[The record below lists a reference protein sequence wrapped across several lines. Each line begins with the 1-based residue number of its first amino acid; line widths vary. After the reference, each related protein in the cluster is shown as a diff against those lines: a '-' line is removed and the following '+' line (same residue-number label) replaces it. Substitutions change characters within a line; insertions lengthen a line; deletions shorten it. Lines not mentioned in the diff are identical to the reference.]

1 MMQGM
6 MMHRPLLISD
16 ILEFAASAYSEQ
28 EIISRRVE
36 GDIHRATY
44 AQTRGRVSQLSHAL
58 VELGVGPS
66 DRVATLAWNG
76 YRHFEL
82 YYGVSGMGAVCHTIN
97 PRLPAEQVEYIISHA
112 EDTILFLEFTFVDM
126 IEKLKDRLPSSLRYV
141 VMTDEAHMPS
151 STTLSPLCYETL
163 LEGHPTTFDWPE
175 LDENTAASLCYTS
188 GTTGNPK
195 GALYSHRSTVLHAMS
210 AALSFMNA
218 LGEGR
223 KILPAVPLFHVNA
236 WGLPYTCPLVGASL
250 VMPGPGLD
258 GDSLFE
264 LMDAESVYSMWGVP
278 TVFQGLLATIQ
289 EKGRAPD
296 GFCDAVI
303 GGSAVTQS
311 LIDAYRE
318 NGVEICHAWGMTEL
332 SPLGTQGN
340 LPAGMASSPK
350 AERDAFKLTQ
360 GRRLFSVQMKLVNDN
375 GAAVA
380 HDGVSPGEL
389 YVRGNST
396 ISQYYRND
404 EATASAIDADGWF
417 GTGDVATLDARGC
430 LTITDR
436 AKDLIKSGGEWISS
450 LDIENIAMSHPD
462 VRQCAVIAVPHEKWG
477 ERPLLIVVPEAEST
491 ADLAGI
497 LALIGKHVS
506 SWQVPDDIVLTDRLP
521 LAPTGKISKKD
532 LREIYADYVL
542 PQK

>member
-16 ILEFAASAYSEQ
+16 ILEFAASAHSDQ
-28 EIISRRVE
+28 RIISRRVE
-36 GDIHRATY
+36 GDIHQATY
-44 AQTRGRVSQLSHAL
+44 AETKKRVSQLSHAL
-58 VELGVGPS
+58 VGLGVEPS

-82 YYGVSGMGAVCHTIN
+82 YYGVSGMGAICHTIN
-97 PRLPAEQVEYIISHA
+97 PRLPAEQIEYIISHA
-112 EDTILFLEFTFVDM
+112 EDTILFLEFTFVGM
-126 IEKLKDRLPSSLRYV
+126 LEKLKDRLPGSLRYV
-141 VMTDEAHMPS
+141 IMTDQAHMPAS
-151 STTLSPLCYETL
+151 STLSPLCYETL
-163 LEGHPTTFDWPE
+163 LEGQPTTYDWPE
-175 LDENTAASLCYTS
+175 LDENTASALCYTS

-195 GALYSHRSTVLHAMS
+195 GTLYSHRSTVLHALQAS
-210 AALSFMNA
+210 ISFMNA

-264 LMDAESVYSMWGVP
+264 LMDSESVYSMWGVP
-278 TVFQGLLATIQ
+278 TVFQGLLSVMQ
-289 EKGRAPD
+289 SKGRAPN
-296 GFCDAVI
+296 GLADAVI

-311 LIDAYRE
+311 MIQAYSE
-318 NGVEICHAWGMTEL
+318 MGVEVCHAWGMTEL

-340 LPAGMASSPK
+340 LPAGMKSSPQR
-350 AERDAFKLTQ
+350 EREAFRLRQ
-360 GRRLFSVQMKLVNDN
+360 GRRLFGVEMKLVNDD
-375 GAAVA
+375 GDLVS
-380 HDGVSPGEL
+380 HDGKTPGEL
-389 YVRGNST
+389 YVRANSAAA
-396 ISQYYRND
+396 QYFRNE
-404 EATASAIDADGWF
+404 EATKAAFDTDGWF

-462 VRQCAVIAVPHEKWG
+462 VEQCAVIAIPHPKWD
-477 ERPLLIVVPEAEST
+477 ERPLLIVVPSGEKSPDIE
-491 ADLAGI
+491 GI
-497 LALIGKHVS
+497 LKLISAHLS
-506 SWQVPDDIVLTDRLP
+506 SWQVPDDVVIVESLP

-532 LREIYADYVL
+532 LREIYSDYVL